1 MKVVLQFFTEL
12 AIVAILGFSL
22 AVISGSAVATKV
34 GETVLEY
41 QLSASD
47 VNSDQNNKFDTDY
60 YPGIWD
66 DNYTTDVTL
75 DDIVSEYRVSIS
87 PLIIGEIYI
96 VGLGIVLVSTIIP
109 SLMIMRY
116 NPKQI
121 LMNQN

>member
-1 MKVVLQFFTEL
+1 MIKKLTASIVLCVL
-12 AIVAILGFSL
+12 ALSITACQSDKTVSSSKTQDTTQ
-22 AVISGSAVATKV
+22 VETTVNTSGS
-34 GETVLEY
+34 
-41 QLSASD
+41 
-47 VNSDQNNKFDTDY
+47 
-60 YPGIWD
+60 
-66 DNYTTDVTL
+66 DVTL